1 MTEFKLKILTPEG
14 VVYDGM
20 AESVIVRTTVGDKGI
35 LAKHEPYVAAL
46 TIGQA
51 KIRINGTVR
60 IGAVSSGIVE
70 VTKDQTSILA
80 QSFEWADEIDVDR
93 AEKIQLIS
101 SCKQDIKNHDSFCG
115 IVVFSVWGE
124 VICLMRF
131 CYIVSIY
138 LW

>member
-80 QSFEWADEIDVDR
+80 QSFEWADEIDVER
-93 AEKIQLIS
+93 AEKALAEERMQQYKEDQRAL
-101 SCKQDIKNHDSFCG
+101 DIAEYKLKRAINRINTANFK
-115 IVVFSVWGE
+115 
-124 VICLMRF
+124 L
-131 CYIVSIY
+131 
-138 LW
+138 

>member
-1 MTEFKLKILTPEG
+1 MPEFKLKILTPEG

-80 QSFEWADEIDVDR
+80 QSFEWADEIDVER
-93 AEKIQLIS
+93 AEKAKALAEERMQQYKEDQRALDIAEYKLKRAIQRLS
-101 SCKQDIKNHDSFCG
+101 SSNFK
-115 IVVFSVWGE
+115 
-124 VICLMRF
+124 L
-131 CYIVSIY
+131 
-138 LW
+138 

>member
-51 KIRINGTVR
+51 KIRIDGAVR

-80 QSFEWADEIDVDR
+80 QSFEWADEIDVER
-93 AEKIQLIS
+93 AEKAKALAEERM
-101 SCKQDIKNHDSFCG
+101 KQYNQMAWVGAMNSIRSRAE
-115 IVVFSVWGE
+115 E
-124 VICLMRF
+124 VILREM
-131 CYIVSIY
+131 IY
-138 LW
+138 EEDAV

>member
-60 IGAVSSGIVE
+60 IGGIVE

-80 QSFEWADEIDVDR
+80 QSFEWADEIDVER
-93 AEKIQLIS
+93 AEKAKALAQERMQQYKEDQRAL
-101 SCKQDIKNHDSFCG
+101 DIAEYKLKRAINRINTANFK
-115 IVVFSVWGE
+115 
-124 VICLMRF
+124 L
-131 CYIVSIY
+131 
-138 LW
+138 